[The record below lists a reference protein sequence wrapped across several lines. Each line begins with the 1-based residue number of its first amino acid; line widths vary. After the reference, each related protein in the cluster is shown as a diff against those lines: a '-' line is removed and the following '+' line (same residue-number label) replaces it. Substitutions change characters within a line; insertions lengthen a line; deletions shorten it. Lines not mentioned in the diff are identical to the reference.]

1 MAIPFSRTTRS
12 MKHDS
17 YRPSL
22 IAVTIIGLLLVV
34 WMTWFFMGR
43 LPIYATSTDFK
54 VQEDGLLIVNFPATS
69 FENIRPGQ
77 NGEFVP
83 TVAGANKPSPI
94 PIQIMDV
101 PASSAEPVEV
111 YLESANL
118 LAAGQ
123 TGSIKVLLGQITPA
137 EMLWRS
143 IGK

>member
-12 MKHDS
+12 MNHDS
-17 YRPSL
+17 FRPSL
-22 IAVTIIGLLLVV
+22 IAITIIALLLVV

-43 LPIYATSTDFK
+43 LPIYATSTDFQ
-54 VQEDGLLIVNFPATS
+54 VQEDGLLMVNFPVTS
-69 FENIRPGQ
+69 FESIRPGQ
-77 NGEFVP
+77 KGEFIP
-83 TVAGANKPSPI
+83 TVAGAIKQPTVH
-94 PIQIMDV
+94 IQIMDV

-111 YLESANL
+111 YLESANP

-123 TGSIKVLLGQITPA
+123 TGSIKVLVGQITPA